1 MKISYRKLWVQLAER
16 EMSKSDLRKELNI
29 STGTLTKLN
38 KNESV
43 SLDIL
48 MRICEFLNCDIG
60 DVCEFVREDDEK
72 LKKILKW
79 SIY

>member
-48 MRICEFLNCDIG
+48 MRCIKDEGICQ
-60 DVCEFVREDDEK
+60 
-72 LKKILKW
+72 
-79 SIY
+79 Y

>member
-48 MRICEFLNCDIG
+48 MRICEFLKCDIG
-60 DVCEFVREDDEK
+60 NVCEFVREDDEK